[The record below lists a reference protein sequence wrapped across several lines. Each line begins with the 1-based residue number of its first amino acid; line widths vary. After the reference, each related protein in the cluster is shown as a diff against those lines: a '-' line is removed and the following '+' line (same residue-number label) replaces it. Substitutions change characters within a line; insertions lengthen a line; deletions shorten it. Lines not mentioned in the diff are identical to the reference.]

1 MNMLE
6 CFRIYSWL
14 TVEIK
19 LSVVRVI
26 SSFLKKESSGVE
38 LHVWF
43 YMMLYAENRGISLF
57 DCWSNKQAKDLNVF
71 DGGFNWLDGNEMP
84 GVIIFEY
91 WFSRF
96 LIHFLDT
103 QDNWDQSNSRIIGGW
118 VGLV

>member
-14 TVEIK
+14 TGEIK
-19 LSVVRVI
+19 LNVVRVKAAI

-43 YMMLYAENRGISLF
+43 YLMLYAENRGISLF

-71 DGGFNWLDGNEMP
+71 DGSFNWLDGNEMR
-84 GVIIFEY
+84 GAIIFEY
-91 WFSRF
+91 WFGR
-96 LIHFLDT
+96 
-103 QDNWDQSNSRIIGGW
+103 
-118 VGLV
+118 